1 MDLANTTV
9 RLLHYV
15 GMLTYWVVNIGVN
28 TDIVSASAS
37 CSTCRHLRGLQS
49 EFRSLRSQLL
59 RGSQNSKPKKIKRKP
74 RSRSSSSSSS
84 SSSET
89 EEWDMRTCPS

>member
-15 GMLTYWVVNIGVN
+15 GMLTYWVVNTGVN

-37 CSTCRHLRGLQS
+37 CSTTCRHLRGLQS
-49 EFRSLRSQLL
+49 EFRSLRSQL
-59 RGSQNSKPKKIKRKP
+59 PK
-74 RSRSSSSSSS
+74 SSISN
-84 SSSET
+84 EQKYF
-89 EEWDMRTCPS
+89 